1 MAVYSITDLAKLTG
15 IKAHTLRIW
24 EKRYNILSPGRT
36 ATNMRYYSDD
46 DLRKISGIAMLT
58 QRGYKIS
65 HLTELPVEEM
75 ESLLANVTD
84 SEWINAESL
93 DAFTLCVLQLDEKKF
108 VHLLDT
114 NIEQLGFDEMFSN
127 ILMPLLDKMHS
138 MWLSGAIKKIHQEF
152 LIQIIKKKL
161 YQAIAVEDKKTQILP
176 IKFLIFLPPR
186 ETQELSCIFLIYALK
201 KKGIQVLD
209 AGSDINTI
217 DLYHA
222 VVAYDP
228 QFIASFVQEKSSN
241 AYIEDFLRT
250 TADLKNHQILL
261 LSGYYAQDL
270 MVHQDVVRVMQ
281 SFDELE
287 DFISTIIPFS
297 SKN

>member
-1 MAVYSITDLAKLTG
+1 
-15 IKAHTLRIW
+15 
-24 EKRYNILSPGRT
+24 
-36 ATNMRYYSDD
+36 
-46 DLRKISGIAMLT
+46 
-58 QRGYKIS
+58 
-65 HLTELPVEEM
+65 
-75 ESLLANVTD
+75 
-84 SEWINAESL
+84 
-93 DAFTLCVLQLDEKKF
+93 
-108 VHLLDT
+108 
-114 NIEQLGFDEMFSN
+114 
-127 ILMPLLDKMHS
+127 

-161 YQAIAVEDKKTQILP
+161 YQAIAAEDKKTQVLP

-186 ETQELSCIFLIYALK
+186 ETQELSCIFL
-201 KKGIQVLD
+201 
-209 AGSDINTI
+209 GSDINTI

-228 QFIASFVQEKSSN
+228 QFIASFVQEKSSK

-250 TADLKNHQILL
+250 TADLKNHPILL